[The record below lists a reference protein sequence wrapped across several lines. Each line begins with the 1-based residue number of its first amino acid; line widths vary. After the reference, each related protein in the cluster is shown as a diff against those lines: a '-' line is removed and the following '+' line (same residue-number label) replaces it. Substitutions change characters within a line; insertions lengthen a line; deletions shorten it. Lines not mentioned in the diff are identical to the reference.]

1 MDRCHFHAIPR
12 RMPRGVLLLDQPSI
26 VRPFRAGV
34 HTSRKAKIGKLEV
47 PILVY

>member
-1 MDRCHFHAIPR
+1 MS
-12 RMPRGVLLLDQPSI
+12 RGVLLLDQPSI
-26 VRPFRAGV
+26 VRPIRAGV